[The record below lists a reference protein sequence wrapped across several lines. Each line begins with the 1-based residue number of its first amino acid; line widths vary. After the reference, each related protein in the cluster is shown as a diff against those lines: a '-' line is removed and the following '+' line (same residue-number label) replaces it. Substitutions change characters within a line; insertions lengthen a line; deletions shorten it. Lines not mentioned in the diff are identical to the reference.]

1 MNGDMKQL
9 LEKALEFSR
18 EHWVLLLG
26 IGLVLAILLISI
38 AVVHSVKKSER
49 ESVETE
55 PAMDEGQA
63 KEVIVAEGTASDEVE
78 VELIEDAEGMN
89 VDPLSELKLQED
101 RVSEE
106 DKDIYL
112 DHSEKTNAKK
122 TIQEEVLSSSLSQTD
137 EMMRKIIEMGNLHM
151 NQLESIEIK
160 IENAK
165 VTLHY
170 AAEKKDKLP
179 VCMQDAEADPK
190 TDKQEEIESLIETV
204 SDSEGVVEAKDL
216 SINTEIPTERIK
228 KFGAGN
234 KNISRSGRAYTEEE
248 LFRQIKD

>member
-1 MNGDMKQL
+1 MEVILLYNVEKYTKEDCDMNGDMKQL

-122 TIQEEVLSSSLSQTD
+122 TIQAIYLLCSSWNDFSCSN
-137 EMMRKIIEMGNLHM
+137 RYCIGN
-151 NQLESIEIK
+151 
-160 IENAK
+160 
-165 VTLHY
+165 
-170 AAEKKDKLP
+170 
-179 VCMQDAEADPK
+179 
-190 TDKQEEIESLIETV
+190 
-204 SDSEGVVEAKDL
+204 
-216 SINTEIPTERIK
+216 
-228 KFGAGN
+228 
-234 KNISRSGRAYTEEE
+234 
-248 LFRQIKD
+248 

>member
-1 MNGDMKQL
+1 
-9 LEKALEFSR
+9 
-18 EHWVLLLG
+18 
-26 IGLVLAILLISI
+26 
-38 AVVHSVKKSER
+38 
-49 ESVETE
+49 
-55 PAMDEGQA
+55 
-63 KEVIVAEGTASDEVE
+63 
-78 VELIEDAEGMN
+78 
-89 VDPLSELKLQED
+89 
-101 RVSEE
+101 
-106 DKDIYL
+106 
-112 DHSEKTNAKK
+112 
-122 TIQEEVLSSSLSQTD
+122 
-137 EMMRKIIEMGNLHM
+137 MMRKIIEMGNLHM